1 MIRKSRIREI
11 CTYGSVRGA
20 GPSGRAGSAPTLFCF
35 LDLQVLDSAAFW

>member
-20 GPSGRAGSAPTLFCF
+20 AVVLSDGSAPTLFMS
-35 LDLQVLDSAAFW
+35 QMSR